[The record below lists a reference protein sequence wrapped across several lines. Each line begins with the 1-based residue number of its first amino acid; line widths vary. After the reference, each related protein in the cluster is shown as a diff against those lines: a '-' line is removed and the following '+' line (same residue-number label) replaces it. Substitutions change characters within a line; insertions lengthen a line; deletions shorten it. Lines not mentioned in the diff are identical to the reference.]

1 MKNLSY
7 LEPLSSRRNIQQ
19 RLLHRIHDRPPPL
32 RLRIRRHP
40 AHVGLVIAAVV
51 FEVRN
56 QKPIVKIDGIV
67 PNITG
72 VNRREHRRP
81 NGLVILDVL
90 LATFRPQPDQ
100 LAITAH
106 ESLRWKFKSLSNIN
120 AALDNSYPTVPADR
134 HYLQLQGDCP
144 QEPQD

>member
-7 LEPLSSRRNIQQ
+7 LEPLSSRRNLRQ
-19 RLLHRIHDRPPPL
+19 RLLPRIHDRPPPL

-67 PNITG
+67 ANITG

-81 NGLVILDVL
+81 NGLVILDVF
-90 LATFRPQPDQ
+90 LATFRSQPDQ

-106 ESLRWKFKSLSNIN
+106 ESPPSKFKSLSNIN
-120 AALDNSYPTVPADR
+120 SASDSSHSSVPA
-134 HYLQLQGDCP
+134 
-144 QEPQD
+144 